1 MDLRNWISTELTAIH
16 DRIDRGIVSVVPSAR
31 WRERTRGLTAP
42 VYVAWHTARHHDVA
56 VNAVLRD
63 SREVLD
69 EWRTR
74 VNITSDTWRGL
85 AEGEDHELVDEL
97 DPDAV
102 GQYLLAVLRSTVTWL
117 AEDGVPDLAA
127 IPDSDRA
134 LSRLGTP
141 TDRFD
146 WLYSMWHAKPAHFF
160 LSWEAV
166 GHGFVHLGE
175 LTAIRD
181 RMGLSPF

>member
-1 MDLRNWISTELTAIH
+1 MDLRSWISAELTSIH
-16 DRIDRGIVSVVPSAR
+16 DRIERGIVGVVPIER
-31 WRERTRGLTAP
+31 WREHNSGLTAP

-56 VNAVLRD
+56 VNAILRD
-63 SREVLD
+63 RGEILD
-69 EWRTR
+69 EWHDR
-74 VNITSDTWRGL
+74 VGITDDTWRGL

-102 GQYLLAVLRSTVTWL
+102 SQYLLAVLRATVMWL
-117 AEDGVPDLAA
+117 AERGVPDLAV
-127 IPDSDRA
+127 IPDSHRA

-146 WLYSMWHAKPAHFF
+146 WLYSMWDGKPAQFF

-175 LTAIRD
+175 LTAIRN